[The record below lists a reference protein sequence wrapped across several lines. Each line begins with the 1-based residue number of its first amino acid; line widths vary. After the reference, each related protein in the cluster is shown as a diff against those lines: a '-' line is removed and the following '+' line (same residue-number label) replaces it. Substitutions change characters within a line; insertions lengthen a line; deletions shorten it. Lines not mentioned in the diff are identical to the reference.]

1 MPDLHGMLNV
11 DMSRRTSPVLIGRTQ
26 EMGALAAALTAVSQG
41 DLTAPATILTGTR
54 PGHTGAG
61 PAAARIV
68 SAHRGGRIA

>member
-1 MPDLHGMLNV
+1 MLNV

-41 DLTAPATILTGTR
+41 DLTHATILIGTQ

-61 PAAARIV
+61 PAAA
-68 SAHRGGRIA
+68 